1 MPKLMPIKM
10 KTGEVLYMEVEEALH
25 IPKVSQQEE
34 EEEEV
39 AAVSKGGTSAVVKTT
54 MQNFEALEKT
64 LSSFTHY
71 ALNAF
76 KDVAGANVDRVTLEF
91 GVTLGGE
98 AGVPY
103 ITKGKAE
110 GNLKIKVEC
119 SWPQKPDASV
129 K

>member
-10 KTGEVLYMEVEEALH
+10 KSGEVLYMEIEEETVVS
-25 IPKVSQQEE
+25 KVSQQEE
-34 EEEEV
+34 EEETSLV
-39 AAVSKGGTSAVVKTT
+39 AKGGTGTVVKTA

-76 KDVAGANVDRVTLEF
+76 KEVAGANVERVTLEF
-91 GVTLGGE
+91 GITLGGE

-119 SWPQKPDASV
+119 SWPQKRDEEV
-129 K
+129 KS